1 MTSFLPIISLLL
13 VVIISLIV
21 VRVATIALV
30 MTGLSHQL
38 ARFQARS
45 AFTGCGFTTEES
57 NRVVQHP
64 VRRQI
69 IMLLMLSGNAG
80 IVTAVS
86 TLILSFVNINQEN
99 SGYLWLR
106 FVVLIGAVALLWIV
120 TRSQW
125 VDQRINQIVEWAL
138 RRFTD
143 LEVRDYSNLLHLG
156 HDYAVVEMEV
166 QEEDWLAQRD
176 LATLR
181 LSEEGVLIL
190 GIERPGSEYIGAPR
204 GQTQLRAGD
213 TVIMYGPR
221 EVLNNLDE
229 RCKGSAGNWDHY
241 KAVDRQMQMQ
251 REEAEQEEEGE
262 KEEEPQAELESKSE
276 G

>member
-21 VRVATIALV
+21 VRVATVALV

-86 TLILSFVNINQEN
+86 SLILSFVNTNQQN

-106 FVVLIGAVALLWIV
+106 FLVLIGAVALLWIV

-125 VDQRINQIVEWAL
+125 VDQRVNRIVEWAL

-156 HDYAVVEMEV
+156 HGYSVVEMVVE
-166 QEEDWLAQRD
+166 EEDWLAHRD

-190 GIERPGSEYIGAPR
+190 GIERPGDDYIGAPR

-221 EVLNNLDE
+221 EVLDNLDE

-241 KAVDRQMQMQ
+241 KAVDRQMQML
-251 REEAEQEEEGE
+251 REEAEEEENEEME
-262 KEEEPQAELESKSE
+262 KAESE
-276 G
+276 KAEADK